1 MSEEKNYIIG
11 YDLGKKYAQISYVT
25 FEGDEGD
32 IYNIPV
38 CLCKRQGANQW
49 FYGEEAVRYAAT
61 GKGVL
66 LEGLC
71 DLAAEGKTVT
81 VDDRQM
87 DPAELLGLF
96 IKNTLSEMGLYK
108 EHVRIRA
115 LVVSVDG
122 LTRERLTVLER
133 IRNIAMAKFEGVYF
147 ESRVESLFYY
157 TIHQP
162 KELWSYEVGV
172 MDFSEGYFKT
182 YRVEMNH
189 RSRPILTTITDEAY
203 EDITLPDE
211 KLSVMEKDHF
221 LKQLDDRLFHIMEQ
235 FLEGRLVTSIYLT
248 GKIFEKEWYPQTKK
262 LICHNRRVFGGSNLY
277 SKGACLGGMEKIAPG
292 ESAKAYLYL
301 GKEKLKKNIGV
312 LRMNQG
318 KTETE
323 ILLDGGINWFE
334 AKAEFEFIPG
344 EDYKLP
350 LVIVPLDGS
359 KERIVP
365 VILPQIKG
373 RDLKSLKYSCTL
385 TMKSET
391 ELSVVIEDL
400 GFGAFYKPGGRKYEE
415 TILLGGKP

>member
-11 YDLGKKYAQISYVT
+11 YDLSKKYVQISYVT
-25 FEGDEGD
+25 FEKDEGD
-32 IYNIPV
+32 VYNIPL
-38 CLCKRQGANQW
+38 CLCKRNGANQW
-49 FYGEEAVRYAAT
+49 FYGEEAVRYAAA
-61 GKGVL
+61 GKGTL

-71 DLAAEGKTVT
+71 ELATAGGLVT
-81 VDDRQM
+81 VDERKL
-87 DPAELLGLF
+87 DPVELLALF
-96 IKNTLSEMGLYK
+96 IRNTLSQLGLYK
-108 EHVRIRA
+108 ENVHVKA
-115 LVVSVDG
+115 LVVSVEG
-122 LTRERLTVLER
+122 LTREMLACLER
-133 IRNIAMAKFEGVYF
+133 VKNIAMAGFEGVYF

-162 KELWSYEVGV
+162 KELWSYEVAV

-182 YRVEMNH
+182 YRVEMNR
-189 RSRPILTTITDEAY
+189 RSRPILTTIEEEAY

-211 KLSVMEKDHF
+211 TLSIMEKDHF
-221 LKQLDDRLFHIMEQ
+221 LTQLDEKLFGIMEQ

-248 GKIFEKEWYPQTKK
+248 GKIFDKEWYPQTRK

-292 ESAKAYLYL
+292 ENAKAYLYL
-301 GKEKLKKNIGV
+301 GKEKLKENIGV
-312 LRMNQG
+312 VRMNQG
-318 KTETE
+318 KPETE

-334 AKAEFEFIPG
+334 AKAEFEFMPG

-350 LVIVPLDGS
+350 IVIVPLDGS
-359 KERIVP
+359 RERIVP

-373 RDLKSLKYSCTL
+373 RDLKSMKYACTL

-391 ELSVVIEDL
+391 ELSVVVEDL

-415 TILLGGKP
+415 MILLGGKL